1 MANCRLNKEGK
12 VAQTFS
18 FDIASKVKMEE
29 VHNAVNQT
37 LKELSQRFD
46 FKGSKSEVNLNQ
58 KESTITIIAD
68 DELKLKNI
76 IEILKLRLA
85 KRDISPK
92 ALEFGKVE
100 ASFQGTVTQV
110 VKIQSGLSSEQCKEI
125 VKIIKDQKLKV
136 QASIQESQVRV
147 SGAKKDDLQQVMQV
161 LRDKD
166 LPFHIEFANYR

>member
-1 MANCRLNKEGK
+1 MA
-12 VAQTFS
+12 QQFS
-18 FDIASKVKMEE
+18 FDITSKVKMEE

-58 KESTITIIAD
+58 KEHTITIVAD

-110 VKIQSGLSSEQCKEI
+110 VKIQSGLSSEQCKEL

-136 QASIQESQVRV
+136 QASIQDAQVRV
-147 SGAKKDDLQQVMQV
+147 SGAKKDDLQTVMQV
-161 LRDKD
+161 IRARD
-166 LPFHIEFANYR
+166 LPFHTEFANYR

>member
-1 MANCRLNKEGK
+1 MAQ
-12 VAQTFS
+12 AFS
-18 FDIASKVKMEE
+18 FDVTSKVKMEE

-37 LKELSQRFD
+37 LKEMSQRFD

-68 DELKLKNI
+68 DEMKLKNI

-92 ALEFGKVE
+92 ALEFGKVT
-100 ASFQGTVTQV
+100 ASFEGTVTQV
-110 VKIQSGLSSEQCKEI
+110 VKVQSGLSSDQCKEV
-125 VKIIKDQKLKV
+125 VKLIKEQKLKV

-147 SGAKKDDLQQVMQV
+147 SGAKKDDLQAVMQT

-166 LPFHIEFANYR
+166 LPYHIEFANYR